1 MFFQYTFA
9 LLHNKV
15 MKSLAYIVN
24 ISLTRRCWQISYRWR
39 ETVGQSYWRMV
50 VQVFIHTSLC
60 NVGNK
65 SREGA
70 FHVLWDSLL
79 LWFPFSLLRGEQGGE
94 EGRRREHHPLIL
106 VKGWS
111 DSMNTPPFNSW
122 LFAFLRWTSG
132 KWRMRQKG
140 LKAQKADNT
149 SFSAAV
155 TWLHKQ

>member
-50 VQVFIHTSLC
+50 VQVFVHTSLC

-65 SREGA
+65 SREGL
-70 FHVLWDSLL
+70 FTFYETH
-79 LWFPFSLLRGEQGGE
+79 FFSGFRSPSSGENRGE